1 MMTHSERMVV
11 RRLDAADTAP
21 LESVKNPVKRQI
33 SSLRRWFFRN
43 FLQRI
48 LKQTMKM
55 NRIAGLAIAAV
66 GALILAPG
74 ASLAQG
80 DAAKANVSQCAG
92 CHEIAGYKASYP
104 TVYSV
109 PKLYGQT
116 AKYIETALIAYRKG
130 DRAHPTMRGIAG
142 SLSDQDIS
150 NLAAYY
156 GSK

>member
-1 MMTHSERMVV
+1 MLGG
-11 RRLDAADTAP
+11 RLDAADTAP
-21 LESVKNPVKRQI
+21 LESVRNPRKQLI
-33 SSLRRWFFRN
+33 SRLMRWFFRN
-43 FLQRI
+43 ILKRI
-48 LKQTMKM
+48 LKQTMKI
-55 NRIAGLAIAAV
+55 NRIAGLAIAAA
-66 GALILAPG
+66 GALFLACG

-80 DAAKANVSQCAG
+80 DPAKANVSQCTG

-109 PKLYGQT
+109 PKLYGQS
-116 AKYIETALIAYRKG
+116 AKYIESALLAYRKG